1 MLGEH
6 MQGFLVTPMSGIE
19 NIPVVTLLVCITVF
33 SNAIKKCTLSTDTAA
48 FSVLWTKHFHL
59 FHLKCC

>member
-6 MQGFLVTPMSGIE
+6 MQGFLVTPMSAIE

-48 FSVLWTKHFHL
+48 FSVLCTKHFHL

>member
-6 MQGFLVTPMSGIE
+6 MQGFLVTPITMSAIE

-33 SNAIKKCTLSTDTAA
+33 SDAI
-48 FSVLWTKHFHL
+48 
-59 FHLKCC
+59 